1 MDASNYLEPTSASPV
16 EAGIS
21 EMETRLLWKVS
32 HLISGSMLQNDV
44 VQTALAG
51 VVESVGCDVA
61 LLFLNNA
68 ESFELKAMVPSDFD
82 LKLVRAGE
90 HRVWEC
96 LWRMAARAGDPVYI
110 FDLVSDRRCTYQECE
125 KSEILSIAAIPLKD
139 AEGVQ
144 GVLGLASRTPRDFSQ
159 QAAFL
164 ETLAAV
170 ISIGLKN
177 SLQHEQVLRHA
188 EKLEKEIEERT
199 KAEAE
204 SFYSEAMLQSF
215 VAKAPYGITRA
226 SIAQNRFL
234 SANPAAVKLLGYDN
248 ETQVQALRLTSDVYL
263 EQQGRSNFLSQ
274 LPATGDFIGI
284 EACWKRKDKKLITI
298 RASGRVVHDSEAAE
312 EGIIEGIIEDVTQQ
326 RLLEEQLLQAQK
338 MEAVGRLAGGV
349 AHDFNNLMMVILAQT
364 ELLLL
369 ELDGTPR
376 RRTEKVVEVAKRA
389 AELTGQ
395 LLAFSRKQTTL
406 PTLTTLNKLVTGV
419 SEMVQRLVGENI
431 DVCVSLC
438 DEPWP
443 VMADRSQIKQVIANL
458 AVNAR
463 DAMPDGGQ
471 LMIQTANCK
480 LDETSPISH
489 PIIPSGNYVMLAISD
504 SGTGIPFE
512 TQEHIF
518 EPFFTTKEQGKGTGL
533 GLAMVYGI
541 VKRHKGFIRLYSE
554 PGAGANFKIYLPSAE
569 AHETVKDNIIESRE
583 LPIIKRSTILLVEDD
598 DNLREVIAEFLKMGG
613 HIVIQADGMETAY
626 RIALEHH
633 CEIDLVLT
641 DIVLK
646 DGNGNNL
653 VARLLEHGC
662 TFKVVYMSGYSPKAI
677 VNHGILNSATRFLQK
692 PFSRI
697 ALLELIESTLNS
709 DA

>member
-1 MDASNYLEPTSASPV
+1 MDASDYFDPKQTPSV

-32 HLISGSMLQNDV
+32 HLISGSMLHNDV
-44 VQTALAG
+44 IQTALGG
-51 VVESVGCDVA
+51 VVDSVGCDVA
-61 LLFLNNA
+61 LLFLNKQ

-82 LKLVRAGE
+82 FNLVPSGRY
-90 HRVWEC
+90 RVEEC
-96 LWRMAARAGDPVYI
+96 IWRMAARDGEPVYI
-110 FDLVSDRRCTYQECE
+110 FDIASDSRCTYRECK
-125 KSEILSIAAIPLKD
+125 KSEILSVAAIPLKD
-139 AEGVQ
+139 TEGVQ
-144 GVLGLASRTPRDFSQ
+144 GVLGLASRTARDFSQ

-177 SLQHEQVLRHA
+177 SQQHEQVLRHA
-188 EKLEKEIEERT
+188 EKLEKEIEERA
-199 KAEAE
+199 KAETE
-204 SFYSEAMLQSF
+204 SLYSEALLQSF

-226 SIAQNRFL
+226 SITQNCIL

-248 ETQVQALRLTSDVYL
+248 EAQVQALRLNSDVYWQ
-263 EQQGRSNFLSQ
+263 QQGRSNFLSQ
-274 LPATGDFIGI
+274 LPASGEFKGI

-298 RASGRVVHDSEAAE
+298 RASGRVSRDPESAD

-349 AHDFNNLMMVILAQT
+349 AHDFNNLLMVILAQT

-369 ELDGTPR
+369 ELDGTSR

-431 DVCVSLC
+431 DVRVSLC
-438 DEPWP
+438 DAAWP

-458 AVNAR
+458 VVNAR
-463 DAMPDGGQ
+463 DAMPNGGQ
-471 LMIQTANCK
+471 LTLQTVNCK
-480 LDETSPISH
+480 LDEAYPINHS
-489 PIIPSGNYVMLAISD
+489 IKLSGNYVMLAISD
-504 SGTGIPFE
+504 NGTGIPFE

-533 GLAMVYGI
+533 GLSMVYGI
-541 VKRHKGFIRLYSE
+541 VKHHNGFIRLNSK
-554 PGAGANFKIYLPSAE
+554 PGDGATFKIYLPSVD
-569 AHETVKDNIIESRE
+569 AHEASDNLEESSAVSTA
-583 LPIIKRSTILLVEDD
+583 KRSTILLVEDD
-598 DNLREVIAEFLKMGG
+598 DNLREVIAEFLRMGG
-613 HIVIQADGMETAY
+613 HAVILAEGMETAC
-626 RIALEHH
+626 RVALEHR
-633 CEIDLVLT
+633 CKIDLLLT
-641 DIVLK
+641 DVVLQ

-653 VARLLEHGC
+653 VARLLEQGC

-677 VNHGILNSATRFLQK
+677 VNHGIMNSATRFLQK

-697 ALLELIESTLNS
+697 ALLELIESTLS
-709 DA
+709 SEA